1 MRNSSSRVSRL
12 LPPLRED
19 ARSVARF
26 PALNA
31 RYPLTP
37 LLRFTSRAMVL
48 GARARRRAIAESVSL
63 CARLRLT
70 SSRSA
75 DVSRRYC
82 FIVCIRIYCTH
93 IRCVKCLTPS
103 NKELGNGIYPW
114 IVGNIQ
120 DANRIVNDGAYY
132 IQVCQSGTSI
142 CDKSDSYFKIT
153 TSQTQ
158 PSITVLSPNGGEQ
171 WQLNSSH
178 VILWTPYDAQT

>member
-103 NKELGNGIYPW
+103 SKKHLKSYAKLFSAFMPRLWVMICPKGAFELMAD
-114 IVGNIQ
+114 Q
-120 DANRIVNDGAYY
+120 
-132 IQVCQSGTSI
+132 
-142 CDKSDSYFKIT
+142 KSRPEL
-153 TSQTQ
+153 Q
-158 PSITVLSPNGGEQ
+158 GEARFLAERPIAE
-171 WQLNSSH
+171 WKPE
-178 VILWTPYDAQT
+178 VME